1 MIKQNI
7 LSIRPQNLHQ
17 RFKYSLLLL
26 FIFLSTSCTDAADK
40 SKLSEINV
48 QVLYKQ
54 EALRCGQALTIGE
67 LKWDIERLAFFVSEL
82 NTSQNGIEQAL
93 LLHDNE
99 WQNDGVALLEWT
111 DCRAQQA
118 DSEDPAS
125 PLTAVYHAKLQ
136 LAQPQ
141 DFAQGSHLRFTVGI
155 PFELNHLNPL
165 SQKSPLNIPSMFWSW
180 RAGHKFFRVDM
191 QGQQQSWVFHLGSI
205 GCVADSAMR
214 SPSMQCKEPNRIEFD
229 LQKQQQG
236 QVLVFHLDRLLAGL
250 ELNSQNA
257 CLMQPEQPSCQ
268 VLMTNLRDNQVFEW
282 H

>member
-1 MIKQNI
+1 MIKPNI
-7 LSIRPQNLHQ
+7 LSIRPQNKHK

-26 FIFLSTSCTDAADK
+26 FIFLSTSCTDATDK

-54 EALRCGQALTIGE
+54 EALKCGQALAIGE
-67 LKWDIERLAFFVSEL
+67 SDWDIERLAFFVSGL
-82 NTSQNGIEQAL
+82 NTSQNGVEQAL
-93 LLHDNE
+93 TLHDND
-99 WQNDGVALLEWT
+99 WQNDGVALLALT
-111 DCRAQQA
+111 DCSAEQTN
-118 DSEDPAS
+118 SEDPTS
-125 PLTAVYHAKLQ
+125 PLAGAYHATLQ

-141 DFAQGSHLRFTVGI
+141 HFAEDSHLRFTLGI

-180 RAGHKFFRVDM
+180 RAGHKFFRIDM

-236 QVLVFHLDRLLAGL
+236 QVLVLHLDRLLAGL
-250 ELNSQNA
+250 ELNFQSA

-268 VLMTNLRDNQVFEW
+268 VLMTNLGDNQVFEW
-282 H
+282 R